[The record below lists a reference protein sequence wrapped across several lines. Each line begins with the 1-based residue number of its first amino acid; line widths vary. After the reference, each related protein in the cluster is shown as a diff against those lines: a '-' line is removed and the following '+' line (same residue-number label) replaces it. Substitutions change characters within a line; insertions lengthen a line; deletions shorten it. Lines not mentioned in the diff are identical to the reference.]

1 VLNKEPDNYHI
12 GALRIGISIFVMLLK
27 INIPFNT
34 DNQIYMKKRVLF
46 YLVVLVSTMSLQSCV
61 TNYVVSKPATYTK
74 EYKTDAKLASF
85 DTKKAELD
93 KQRLIDSFLAEKA
106 ASIASAKN
114 AVKNSEIA
122 KAIKYNTTID
132 NILSEAA
139 TYLGTPYRYGGTT
152 RNGID
157 CSAFVLSVFGA
168 AAGLSLPRVAAS
180 QAEEGEKIEK
190 ENLQKGDLIFFSH
203 GRRISHVGIV
213 ESVSENGEVMFIHA
227 ATSKGVM
234 VSSLNDS
241 YWGPKYRFAKRIIN
255 ENGEAYNNLAATTPV
270 SNGTNF

>member
-1 VLNKEPDNYHI
+1 ML
-12 GALRIGISIFVMLLK
+12 LLK
-27 INIPFNT
+27 INIPFSNT

-46 YLVVLVSTMSLQSCV
+46 YLVAFVSTVSLQSCV

-74 EYKTDAKLASF
+74 EYKTDAKLASL
-85 DTKKAELD
+85 DTKKMELD

-106 ASIASAKN
+106 ASLANAKN
-114 AVKNSEIA
+114 SIKNSEIA
-122 KAIKYNTTID
+122 KAIKHNKTID
-132 NILSEAA
+132 GILSEAA
-139 TYLGTPYRYGGTT
+139 TYIGTPYRYGGMT

-213 ESVSENGEVMFIHA
+213 ESVDENGEVKFIHA

-234 VSSLNDS
+234 ISSLNDS
-241 YWGPKYRFAKRIIN
+241 YWGPKYRFGKRIIN
-255 ENGEAYNNLAATTPV
+255 ENGDAYNGNLAAVTPAN
-270 SNGTNF
+270 SGTNF